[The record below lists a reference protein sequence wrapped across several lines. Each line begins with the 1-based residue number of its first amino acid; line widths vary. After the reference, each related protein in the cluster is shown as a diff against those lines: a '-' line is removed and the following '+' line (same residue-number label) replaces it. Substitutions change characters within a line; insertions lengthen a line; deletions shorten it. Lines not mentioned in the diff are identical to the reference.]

1 MKFVSAFLVVFVLGA
16 LAQTSSAPIAIKD
29 NFGPVMFLRF
39 SPNGG
44 ELARLCAFGPV
55 TLFDTASY
63 RRARTFLTEI
73 EQTPEM
79 SMFAYSPD
87 GTRIATSDVHKGTRV
102 WNAADPGKPDRASV
116 QHRPDGSR
124 FWLSVDELY
133 VLDTPLR
140 VLDQDGLLTGF
151 SRDGK
156 LLLTM
161 DAKGHVKVWN
171 TTSWKVEGEPMVT
184 GIRSSVA
191 ALAPDGNSVMIGDT
205 KGVLHHWSLATK
217 AEIRTLRTF
226 EGVGSLRT
234 VEFSPDGKTLVG
246 TYTWMPTPKTE
257 SAAAIIWNTTSWIA
271 QTQGGYA
278 SAAFSQDGKLLALG
292 GYGKGD
298 IGRHIKLIE
307 PASRKEAR
315 DIQLPDIMT
324 LQQYLSQVSGGE
336 TSPSAKNLPI
346 ATEKMPC
353 LVSALAFSPDGNT
366 LAAGCTLD
374 GTVRLVKMV
383 R

>member
-1 MKFVSAFLVVFVLGA
+1 
-16 LAQTSSAPIAIKD
+16 
-29 NFGPVMFLRF
+29 
-39 SPNGG
+39 
-44 ELARLCAFGPV
+44 
-55 TLFDTASY
+55 
-63 RRARTFLTEI
+63 
-73 EQTPEM
+73 
-79 SMFAYSPD
+79 
-87 GTRIATSDVHKGTRV
+87 
-102 WNAADPGKPDRASV
+102 
-116 QHRPDGSR
+116 
-124 FWLSVDELY
+124 
-133 VLDTPLR
+133 
-140 VLDQDGLLTGF
+140 
-151 SRDGK
+151 
-156 LLLTM
+156 
-161 DAKGHVKVWN
+161 
-171 TTSWKVEGEPMVT
+171 MVT

-353 LVSALAFSPDGNT
+353 LVSALAFSPGWQHACCGVHFGWNCSPGEDGSVEPESGRKT
-366 LAAGCTLD
+366 LRHWITHFFPLNCVSHSHLGADNAQMSGSTLI
-374 GTVRLVKMV
+374 
-383 R
+383 